1 MSVPPPRPASEPH
14 LRACH
19 CCGLVHRLGE
29 VPRGRAA
36 RCTRCGTAFPRAAGH
51 RRRNEWAAAV
61 GLAALILYPPGIL
74 LPVVEI
80 SRYGQRNETSIWSG
94 TLSLLGDGEW
104 FVGLVVLVCSIVIPM
119 LKLVG
124 LLALTSRAR
133 FLGKQHR
140 ATTYRWLE
148 LLGRWGMVDVLLV
161 ALLVSFLKLGDLVE
175 VTPGIGVVAFGACVA
190 LSLVA
195 TACLDP
201 HALWESE

>member
-1 MSVPPPRPASEPH
+1 MSVSPPPPAAEPH

-29 VPRGRAA
+29 IPRGRGA
-36 RCTRCGTAFPRAAGH
+36 RCTRCGTGFPRAAGH